1 VGLISAPHQQRLR
14 DAVAEMTRSVR
25 LVFFTQTLGCDTC
38 TETKQILDELPPL
51 SDRITIEEVNFV
63 LDADKVKQ
71 YGVDRVPSIALVG
84 HDESG
89 EQETR
94 IRFAG
99 APSGYEFSSL
109 IHAVLLVGGRPT
121 SLSDAQR
128 QQLAALERP
137 VVLQVFS
144 TPT

>member
-1 VGLISAPHQQRLR
+1 
-14 DAVAEMTRSVR
+14 DAFAEMMRSVR

-38 TETKQILDELPPL
+38 TEAKRILDELPPL

-71 YGVDRVPSIALVG
+71 YGIDRVPSIALVS

-89 EQETR
+89 DHESR

-109 IHAVLLVGGRPT
+109 IHAIMLVGGGP
-121 SLSDAQR
+121 SSFNDAQR
-128 QQLAALERP
+128 AQRGGAARRARLPR
-137 VVLQVFS
+137 
-144 TPT
+144 